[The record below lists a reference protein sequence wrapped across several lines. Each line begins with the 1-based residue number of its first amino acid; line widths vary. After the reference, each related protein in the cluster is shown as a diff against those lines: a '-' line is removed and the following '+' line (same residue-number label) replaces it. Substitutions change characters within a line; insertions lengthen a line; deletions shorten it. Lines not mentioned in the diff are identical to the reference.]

1 MFAHHPL
8 RLALPS
14 LALPGLALLIALAPS
29 PAPAQEDEEVTW
41 KTIFTGTTD
50 VNVVNVDVVVTDK
63 KGRPVTGLGAG
74 DFELF
79 ENGKRVEISNFYAA
93 AGAPA
98 LPGPEAPIDEAEAT
112 IPQRLHHMIL
122 FVDQANIA
130 EINRAR
136 ILARLREFLLES
148 WRDDLR
154 VMVVSNTRTL
164 AVHSDGFAT
173 APHDVFAAL
182 ESIQTTTSVG
192 QRFDVERRQLLNDIG
207 DLNVEACS
215 GFFATTSGGGQTQPQ
230 EQICLEVSGAARAL
244 LPRIRALAEQQMV
257 HARQSLG
264 IIREFISMAA
274 GLSGRKSVVY
284 ISDGV
289 PVRPARPLFD
299 GLSRRVEPIANEIE
313 IRPDLETQRYDLSLD
328 FEDLVTRANTGGV
341 AFYTLYSDTS
351 AAMERGSAATAAGA
365 GGNFGNWSSDVANG
379 IERTLQESLIIMAE
393 ETGGRYA
400 LGAENAD
407 AVLDGLIEDGDNYY
421 SLGYVAKPLEE
432 DAARDVRVTVSN
444 NNWLLRFRRRF
455 GDLTVVQRTEEHT
468 RAALLADPESNPLG
482 ISVEALE
489 QSPAEEETFLVPLRI
504 GVPLERLVLLPG
516 AAQHQAQVSIFVM
529 VRDERGRVSQITRH
543 LCPIRIA
550 NDEMLAARGRSAAC
564 GVNLRMR
571 GGSQRVAV
579 SLLDEVAALD
589 STRALELEVGA
600 EAAVPEPA
608 TATAGG

>member
-1 MFAHHPL
+1 MFRHYRP
-8 RLALPS
+8 RPVLPV
-14 LALPGLALLIALAPS
+14 LALLIALAPG
-29 PAPAQEDEEVTW
+29 PAPAQEEEVTW
-41 KTIFTGTTD
+41 RAIFTGTTD

-63 KGRPVTGLGAG
+63 QGRPVTGLGVE

-79 ENGKRVEISNFYAA
+79 ENGERVEISNFYAA
-93 AGAPA
+93 AGTPTLPDPDSPLEAGEPA
-98 LPGPEAPIDEAEAT
+98 F
-112 IPQRLHHMIL
+112 PQRLHHMIL

-136 ILARLREFLLES
+136 ILARLREFLLER
-148 WRDDLR
+148 WRPDLR
-154 VMVVSNTRTL
+154 VMVASNGRTL

-192 QRFDVERRQLLNDIG
+192 QRFDVERRDLLREIG

-215 GFFATTSGGGQTQPQ
+215 GFFATTQGSGQVRFQ
-230 EQICLEVSGAARAL
+230 EEICLEVTADARSL
-244 LPRIRALAEQQMV
+244 LPRIRGLAEQEMV
-257 HARQSLG
+257 HARQTLG
-264 IIREFISMAA
+264 VIREFVGMAA

-284 ISDGV
+284 ISDGL
-289 PVRPARPLFD
+289 PVRPARALFE

-328 FEDLVTRANTGGV
+328 FEDLATRANTGGV
-341 AFYTLYSDTS
+341 AFYTLYSDQS
-351 AAMERGSAATAAGA
+351 AALSRGSAATTAGA
-365 GGNFGNWSSDVANG
+365 GGNFGNWSSDVAAG
-379 IERTLQESLIIMAE
+379 IERTAQESLVIMAE

-421 SLGYVAKPLEE
+421 SLGYVAEPLEE
-432 DAARDVRVTVSN
+432 DEARDIRVTASN
-444 NNWLLRFRRRF
+444 GDWLLRFRRRF
-455 GDLTVVQRTEEHT
+455 GDLTVVQRTEERT
-468 RAALLADPESNPLG
+468 RAALLADPETNPLG

-504 GVPLERLVLLPG
+504 GVPLGRLVLLPG
-516 AAQHQAQVSIFVM
+516 AEQHQAQVSIFVM
-529 VRDERGRVSQITRH
+529 VRDGQGRISRITRH

-571 GGSQRVAV
+571 GGRQRVAV
-579 SLLDEVAALD
+579 SLLDEVAAQD

-600 EAAVPEPA
+600 AGPAAAPA
-608 TATAGG
+608 TAGS